1 MYQNTK
7 VAVVIPAYNEERL
20 IGRTIDELPDSID
33 YIIVVND
40 ASSDHTL
47 EVLNEYQA
55 SRPRLRVLDNPENG
69 GVGFSLKRG
78 FRYAL
83 TETDAEAIGIV
94 SADSQCDPRSIEP
107 MLDLFLEKDVD
118 YVKGSRFF
126 NREAL
131 DSMPL
136 YRRLGNIFISLLAK
150 FATGYYSIS
159 DITMGFGF
167 LRRPTLQQVNFDL
180 VGDRYDY
187 ESSMLIALSIAEAKI
202 KDFSVPAIYGDET
215 STINFWGT
223 AFRVLKVLWVGFW
236 TRIYYKYILFSFHPI
251 ALFLLGGFFFTLVGF
266 GFGVYMAVER
276 WANQLSPSTG
286 TVMLCALP
294 LILGF
299 QMLFTALIMD
309 VGNEAKP

>member
-20 IGRTIDELPDSID
+20 IDRTIDELPAWID
-33 YIIVVND
+33 YIVVVND
-40 ASSDHTL
+40 ASTDRTL
-47 EVLNEYQA
+47 DVLSQHQA
-55 SRPRLRVLDNPENG
+55 RQPRLRILDNTDNG

-78 FRYAL
+78 FKYVL
-83 TETDAEAIGIV
+83 DETDADAIGIV
-94 SADSQCDPRSIEP
+94 SADSQCDPNSIEP
-107 MLDLFLEKDVD
+107 MLDLFLEQRID

-131 DSMPL
+131 SAMPL

-150 FATGYYSIS
+150 FATGYYSVS

-167 LRRPTLQQVNFDL
+167 LRRTTLQQVDYDL

-187 ESSMLIALSIAEAKI
+187 ETSMLIALSIAEAKI

-223 AFRVLKVLWVGFW
+223 VFRVLKVLWVGFW
-236 TRIYYKYILFSFHPI
+236 KRIYYKYILFSFHPI
-251 ALFLLGGFFFTLVGF
+251 ALFLVGGFFFTGIGL

-276 WANQLSPSTG
+276 WVNQLSPSTG

-299 QMLFTALIMD
+299 QMLLTALIMD
-309 VGNEAKP
+309 VSNEAKP